1 MTSKIHKS
9 AEPTTELPKQG
20 FIRIK
25 PCASFL
31 NIHHQTL
38 RRWWKNDLFP
48 KPHKING
55 MVLFKNSEVL
65 EWIDNQ
71 ISVTE

>member
-1 MTSKIHKS
+1 MTSKIHKL
-9 AEPTTELPKQG
+9 AEPTTELPKDG
-20 FIRIK
+20 FIKYR
-25 PCASFL
+25 PLAERLGVSPL
-31 NIHHQTL
+31 TV
-38 RRWWKNDLFP
+38 RRWVNNDLFP

-71 ISVTE
+71 ILVTA